1 MKHII
6 HSTDVERY
14 VYLATDMVRNK
25 IDLQMLHIKSIDKQF
40 YTM

>member
-14 VYLATDMVRNK
+14 VYLAPDMVRK
-25 IDLQMLHIKSIDKQF
+25 MGAQYEQYMSG
-40 YTM
+40 